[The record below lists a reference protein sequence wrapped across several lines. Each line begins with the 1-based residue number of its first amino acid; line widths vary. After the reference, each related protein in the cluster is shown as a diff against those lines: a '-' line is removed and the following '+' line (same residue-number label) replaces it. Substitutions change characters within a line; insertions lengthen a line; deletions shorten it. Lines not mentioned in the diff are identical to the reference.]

1 MWKKITKEIY
11 SKNSYEINLRIS
23 LLNFNFAMIYVIHK
37 ILPLIK
43 NRLDGLKDI
52 ISNVF

>member
-1 MWKKITKEIY
+1 MWKKITKEIH

-23 LLNFNFAMIYVIHK
+23 LLNFNFPLIHVIHK
-37 ILPLIK
+37 ILLMIK
-43 NRLDGLKDI
+43 NHLDDLKDI